1 MLLLIEVEIDFWLE
15 KVLEVVVVVVRFRVK
30 LQEVPA
36 MDVLRND
43 LDERLFVQ
51 VDRNLIAALC
61 IRAGDGGGK
70 RIWEGKVVCV
80 TRLGTTGVYRIRVY
94 RYLGTGRTQRGTRF
108 RSRERGWTRGS
119 CLSFFQQFEVAA

>member
-15 KVLEVVVVVVRFRVK
+15 KVVVVVRFRVK

-70 RIWEGKVVCV
+70 EDLGEEGSMCDEVRYDRCV
-80 TRLGTTGVYRIRVY
+80 SDQSLSLSWNRQAPTWYPISIERL
-94 RYLGTGRTQRGTRF
+94 
-108 RSRERGWTRGS
+108 SS
-119 CLSFFQQFEVAA
+119 PLSLFFFQQFEVAA

>member
-15 KVLEVVVVVVRFRVK
+15 KVVVVVVVRFRVK

-43 LDERLFVQ
+43 LDERWFVQ

-70 RIWEGKVVCV
+70 ED
-80 TRLGTTGVYRIRVY
+80 LGEDSSMCDEV
-94 RYLGTGRTQRGTRF
+94 RYDEDNPDQSLSLSWNRQAQIGRAH
-108 RSRERGWTRGS
+108 
-119 CLSFFQQFEVAA
+119 V

>member
-1 MLLLIEVEIDFWLE
+1 LLLLIEVEIDFWLE
-15 KVLEVVVVVVRFRVK
+15 KVVVVVVVRFRVK

-43 LDERLFVQ
+43 LDERWFVQ

-70 RIWEGKVVCV
+70 EDLGEDSSMCDEVRYDEDNPDQSLSLSWNRQAPNVVPD
-80 TRLGTTGVYRIRVY
+80 
-94 RYLGTGRTQRGTRF
+94 F
-108 RSRERGWTRGS
+108 DRERAMS
-119 CLSFFQQFEVAA
+119 LFFSFFQQFEVAA

>member
-15 KVLEVVVVVVRFRVK
+15 KVLVVVVVVVVVRFRVK

-70 RIWEGKVVCV
+70 EVLGEDSGMCDDDEDNPDQSLSLSWNRQDPTWYPISIE
-80 TRLGTTGVYRIRVY
+80 RLSS
-94 RYLGTGRTQRGTRF
+94 L
-108 RSRERGWTRGS
+108 
-119 CLSFFQQFEVAA
+119 

>member
-1 MLLLIEVEIDFWLE
+1 M
-15 KVLEVVVVVVRFRVK
+15 K

-36 MDVLRND
+36 MDVTRND

-70 RIWEGKVVCV
+70 EDLGEEG
-80 TRLGTTGVYRIRVY
+80 RLCNDDDEDNPDQSLSLSWNRQAPTWYPIPI
-94 RYLGTGRTQRGTRF
+94 
-108 RSRERGWTRGS
+108 ER
-119 CLSFFQQFEVAA
+119 LSSPL

>member
-15 KVLEVVVVVVRFRVK
+15 NVLVVVVVVRFRVK

-36 MDVLRND
+36 MDVTRND

-70 RIWEGKVVCV
+70 E
-80 TRLGTTGVYRIRVY
+80 
-94 RYLGTGRTQRGTRF
+94 
-108 RSRERGWTRGS
+108 E
-119 CLSFFQQFEVAA
+119 

>member
-15 KVLEVVVVVVRFRVK
+15 KVLEVVRFRVK

-70 RIWEGKVVCV
+70 ED
-80 TRLGTTGVYRIRVY
+80 LG
-94 RYLGTGRTQRGTRF
+94 
-108 RSRERGWTRGS
+108 E
-119 CLSFFQQFEVAA
+119 